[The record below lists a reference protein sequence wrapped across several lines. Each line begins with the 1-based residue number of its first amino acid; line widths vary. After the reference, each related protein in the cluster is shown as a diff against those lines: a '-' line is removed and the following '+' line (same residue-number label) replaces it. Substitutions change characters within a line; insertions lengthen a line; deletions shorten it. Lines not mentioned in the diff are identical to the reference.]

1 MAEKREGRSVL
12 QGTVTRIT
20 YQDPEGHYTVAR
32 MEIDEGEEITVVG
45 ALYPVSEGE
54 EIKVSGSWRIH
65 PRYGLQFQLERWEKL
80 EPATLEGIERYLGSG
95 LIKGIGPT
103 YARRLV
109 SVFGLDTLRVLSEE
123 PQRVLEVQ
131 GIGEIRAQRILK
143 AWEEQK
149 GMREAMIF
157 LQGHGISSS
166 LALKIYRTFGPET
179 VIRVKENPYS
189 LAREVYGVGFVL
201 ADRIAASMGI
211 TGDFPL
217 RVQAGLL
224 YILRKSS
231 DEGHCFVPMSL
242 LKRNGGS
249 VLKVSEEAIESGIKR
264 LSVEGE
270 ILLESVDGGE
280 TRLYPREIYNA
291 EKRVASALRSLMS
304 APSALLLPDRIQAL
318 DRAQAQMELLLEAEQ
333 REAVLQALQQKVL
346 VITGGPGTGKTTLL
360 NSLLVLLRRSKI
372 SFALAA
378 PTGRAAKR
386 MAEMAGEEARTIHRL
401 LEYSPREGRFQRGE
415 ENPLEVD
422 VIIIDEV
429 SMVDLP
435 LMDHLLRAVARQS
448 HLILIGDVDQLP
460 SVGPGSVL
468 KDLIES
474 GVVPVVVLRRI
485 FRQGSESLITVNAHR
500 ILGGQF
506 LLLDGPK
513 GERDFVFFPRENEED
528 ILEAIKSLV
537 KTGFRD
543 QGSRGLRDPQ
553 PFNFLSLQSFN
564 EVQVLTPMHRGLLG
578 TVHLNR
584 ELQKLLNQSAEAV
597 ERGETVF
604 RVGDKVMQL
613 RNNYDKGV
621 FNGDLGRVI
630 QIDREEGELQID
642 YDGKAIS
649 YSLDELD
656 DISLAYATSIH
667 KSQGSEY
674 PAVIIPLH
682 TSHYP
687 MLHRSILYTAVTRGK
702 RLVVL
707 VGSKRALA
715 MAIKNVRV
723 ERRFTG
729 LKERLMRA

>member
-32 MEIDEGEEITVVG
+32 MEIDKAEEITVVG

-65 PRYGLQFQLERWEKL
+65 PRYGLQFQSERWEKL

-109 SVFGLDTLRVLSEE
+109 SAFGLDTLRVLSEE

-166 LALKIYRTFGPET
+166 LALKIYRTFGTET

-224 YILRKSS
+224 YILRKST

-249 VLKVSEEAIESGIKR
+249 VLKVSEEAIESGIKK

-318 DRAQAQMELLLEAEQ
+318 ERAQAQMELLLEAEQ

-435 LMDHLLRAVARQS
+435 LMDSLLRAVARQS

-513 GERDFVFFPRENEED
+513 GERDFVFLPRENEED
-528 ILEAIKSLV
+528 ILETVKSLV

-543 QGSRGLRDPQ
+543 QGSRGLRDSQ

-642 YDGKAIS
+642 YDGRAIS

-674 PAVIIPLH
+674 PEVIIPLH